1 MTNMRTMTDDELV
14 KLYEEGSNKAFDT
27 LLMRHK
33 DKVFTNIY
41 LSVHDRDLANDIF
54 QETFMKVICTIKQG
68 KYCGEGKF
76 AAWVIRIAHNLIIDQ
91 FRTDKTEK
99 TVSNDENDDT
109 DLFNGLSL
117 YDENIEDVMVR
128 EQTYQDVVK
137 LMNHLPDNQRDV
149 LKMRY
154 FEDLSFKEIADLT
167 GVSINTALGRMRYAV
182 LNLRKLAED
191 NNISLEA

>member
-1 MTNMRTMTDDELV
+1 MTDDELV
-14 KLYEEGSNKAFDT
+14 KLYEEGSNEAFDT

-41 LSVHDRDLANDIF
+41 MSIHDRDLANDIF

-68 KYCGEGKF
+68 KYSGEGKF

-91 FRTDKTEK
+91 FRTDKSEK
-99 TVSNDENDDT
+99 TISNDEDDQTDIFND
-109 DLFNGLSL
+109 LRL

>member
-1 MTNMRTMTDDELV
+1 MKALTDDELV
-14 KLYEEGSNKAFDT
+14 KLYEEGSNEAFDT

-41 LSVHDRDLANDIF
+41 MSVHDRDLANDIF
-54 QETFMKVICTIKQG
+54 QETFMKVICTIKQR
-68 KYCGEGKF
+68 KYNGEGKF

-91 FRTDKTEK
+91 FRTDKSENTI
-99 TVSNDENDDT
+99 SNDENEET
-109 DLFNGLSL
+109 DLFNDIRL
-117 YDENIEDVMVR
+117 YDENIEDVMIR
-128 EQTYQDVVK
+128 EQTLIDVVN
-137 LMNHLPDNQRDV
+137 LMNHLPENQRDV

-154 FEDLSFKEIADLT
+154 FEDLSFKEIADKT

-191 NNISLEA
+191 NNISLEI